1 MPEYHAELVLPV
13 GILYCRRDH
22 REWWRGGA
30 CEEPHLR
37 GVRLLHDQLYLPG
50 CGRMDMGLRLAGLSA
65 GRGLPGLCERQCKQL
80 QTSCSIVNLSED
92 VSAANPNPKPK
103 A

>member
-1 MPEYHAELVLPV
+1 MAIPMALSMRMAPCGALSVSAAEAAYTKK
-13 GILYCRRDH
+13 IS
-22 REWWRGGA
+22 
-30 CEEPHLR
+30 
-37 GVRLLHDQLYLPG
+37 DQLYLPG